1 MHTGNKTE
9 PVHIDPFIC
18 TLINF
23 VDKDVMLVVFVVVV
37 VVFIFSRLK
46 KKEEEACPSDYNAGL
61 AILGRRA
68 QVAL

>member
-1 MHTGNKTE
+1 MHTGNKTG

-37 VVFIFSRLK
+37 VVVVVFTVLK
-46 KKEEEACPSDYNAGL
+46 KKEEACPSG
-61 AILGRRA
+61 
-68 QVAL
+68 

>member
-1 MHTGNKTE
+1 MHTGNKTG

-23 VDKDVMLVVFVVVV
+23 VDKDVMLVVVV
-37 VVFIFSRLK
+37 VVFFFTVK
-46 KKEEEACPSDYNAGL
+46 KKEEEACPSGYNAGL
-61 AILGRRA
+61 AILRRRA

>member
-1 MHTGNKTE
+1 MHTGNKTG

-23 VDKDVMLVVFVVVV
+23 VGKDVMLVVFVVVV
-37 VVFIFSRLK
+37 VVFFFTVK
-46 KKEEEACPSDYNAGL
+46 KKEEEACPSGLNAGL
-61 AILGRRA
+61 KILRRRA